1 MVRLKGALDES
12 CPANEKEVGG
22 QQIRVHVEWSPHG
35 CGCACVRA
43 RGSAEEFCSHGRT
56 FQGGGNDRDRRKA
69 RTDFH
74 SFSDFCLK
82 ITFEKILQHAIRL
95 FCINLQKLQTET
107 GSHLRVMA
115 PFQVLRLH
123 NMADPLQIQFI
134 YSFIYFESANS
145 FTLTDSR
152 RARRLLKTLTW
163 TITGGP
169 FMKSNNYAYFDRR
182 HSWVQKQCYSQARA
196 FVSALELPDQIPPSW
211 WIFS

>member
-1 MVRLKGALDES
+1 MITS
-12 CPANEKEVGG
+12 
-22 QQIRVHVEWSPHG
+22 RVWV
-35 CGCACVRA
+35 CVCACTRLC
-43 RGSAEEFCSHGRT
+43 RRILLTRKNFSRWRQRSWQKKSQDRFPFLQWFLSENHIWKNSAACN
-56 FQGGGNDRDRRKA
+56 Q
-69 RTDFH
+69 
-74 SFSDFCLK
+74 
-82 ITFEKILQHAIRL
+82 IILHKPSKTTNR
-95 FCINLQKLQTET
+95 N
-107 GSHLRVMA
+107 SHLRVTA
-115 PFQVLRLH
+115 PFQALRLH